1 MKFDLTYVISI
12 YIILI
17 ILLYF
22 YNNKLFDLNVKN
34 RNKKIIYLSF
44 LLVVLAII
52 SYYTKILYT
61 CFFD

>member
-12 YIILI
+12 YIIFI

-44 LLVVLAII
+44 LLIVLAII

>member
-44 LLVVLAII
+44 LLIILAII

>member
-44 LLVVLAII
+44 LLIVLAII